1 MVIKQFE
8 YKPLAHFSYAILS
21 EKTNELV
28 LVDPA
33 RDPQPYYDFAR
44 QHNAAIVAV
53 IETHPH
59 ADFVS
64 SHLEIA
70 QKTGAVIYTSL
81 LAQAKYPY
89 KAFDDLSVLSIGEF
103 VLKALNTPG
112 HSPDSISIVV
122 ENEGK
127 DYAVFTGDTLFIGD
141 CGRPDLREEAGSQTA
156 SREELAQ
163 AMYYSLNNKLK
174 PLAEEVIV
182 YPAHGAGSL
191 CGKSLKDAQ
200 QSTIGEEKNSNWS
213 LQEMTEAEFVKAL
226 LEDQPFIP
234 DYFGFNVQ
242 LNLEGANP
250 YQSSV
255 EAIQFI
261 EQPTSEL
268 LGDSIIIDGRNKDLF
283 KESHLPHSIN
293 LMTTGSFETWL
304 GTLVKPEE
312 SFYVTAGDQK
322 TLLVMIERAAAIGYE
337 QFIEAAFIFQDG
349 KEKMPVLDL
358 DFFTGHKD
366 AFTIVDVRNDAEV
379 KARKIFPESIAIP
392 LSELVERKN
401 EIPTDKP
408 IVVHCAGGFRS
419 AAASSILSDQLN
431 KGLQVFDLSEHIK
444 KF

>member
-1 MVIKQFE
+1 MIIKQFE

-70 QKTGAVIYTSL
+70 QKTGAVIYTSQ
-81 LAQAKYPY
+81 LAQAKYPHQ
-89 KAFDDLSVLSIGEF
+89 AFDDLSVLSIGEL

-112 HSPDSISIVV
+112 HSPDSISIVL
-122 ENEGK
+122 ENEGN

-163 AMYYSLNNKLK
+163 AMYHSLNNKLK
-174 PLAEEVIV
+174 SLAEDVIV

-213 LQEMTEAEFVKAL
+213 LQEMPETEFVYAL

-234 DYFGFNVQ
+234 AYFGFNVQ

-250 YQSSV
+250 YKSSV
-255 EAIQFI
+255 EAIQLI

-268 LGDSIIIDGRNKDLF
+268 LEDSITIDGRNKDLF

-312 SFYVTAGDQK
+312 SFYVTAGDK
-322 TLLVMIERAAAIGYE
+322 ETLLLMIKRAAAIGYE
-337 QFIEAAFIFQDG
+337 QFIEAAFIFQEG
-349 KEKMPVLDL
+349 KEEMPVLDL
-358 DFFTGHKD
+358 DFFKDHKA

-379 KARKIFPESIAIP
+379 KAGKIFPESIAIP
-392 LSELVERKN
+392 LSELMERKN

-419 AAASSILSDQLN
+419 AAASSILSDQLD
-431 KGLQVFDLSEHIK
+431 KGVQIFDLSEHIK